1 MSKIKKYNLFLESN
15 KEVDIYDFANMLKGW
30 QALPA
35 LSEVKRHSE
44 RFIGPGIYDRVEKL
58 VNQIFEVLSYVDI
71 EHTKEALYDVFDEF
85 PHKDKRVHLCVLYCN
100 PDRSKEP
107 IERRY
112 NGSMGVGEDKER
124 SRKFIICHILL
135 DMLNPTFSIGY
146 PSIQIRQT
154 DEQIDVTDPKWNC
167 VNFNI
172 DNYEISKK
180 EGQHVPA
187 PSDYKK
193 RGTYISPL
201 DLDKLR
207 KYNIEDFFQCY
218 APGIYIELYDDKG
231 YHSKMSIKQV
241 EDLFDQYLPH
251 ILHDVEYEKI
261 LWEIPRQGRRFDE
274 TTYDLYDY
282 TLKVLLKM

>member
-1 MSKIKKYNLFLESN
+1 MSKIKKYNLFLESS
-15 KEVDIYDFANMLKGW
+15 KEIDIYDFANMLKGW
-30 QALPA
+30 QPYPP

-58 VNQIFEVLSYVDI
+58 ANQIFEVLSYVDI

-85 PHKDKRVHLCVLYCN
+85 PYKDKRVHLCVLYCN
-100 PDRSKEP
+100 PDRLKEP

-112 NGSMGVGEDKER
+112 NGSMGVGEDKEK
-124 SRKFIICHILL
+124 SKKFIICHILL
-135 DMLNPTFSIGY
+135 DMLHSTFSIGY

-172 DNYEISKK
+172 DNYEISK
-180 EGQHVPA
+180 
-187 PSDYKK
+187 

-218 APGIYIELYDDKG
+218 QPGIYIELYDDKG

-241 EDLFDQYLPH
+241 EELFDQYLPH
-251 ILHDVEYEKI
+251 ILHDVEWEKI
-261 LWEIPRQGRRFDE
+261 LWEIPREGRKFDE

>member
-1 MSKIKKYNLFLESN
+1 MSKIKTYNLFLESN
-15 KEVDIYDFANMLKGW
+15 KEVDIYEFANMLKGW
-30 QALPA
+30 QPYPP

-58 VNQIFEVLSYVDI
+58 VNQIFEVLNYVDI
-71 EHTKEALYDVFDEF
+71 EHIKEALYDVFDEF
-85 PHKDKRVHLCVLYCN
+85 PHKDKRVHLCVLYC
-100 PDRSKEP
+100 DTDKLKEP

-112 NGSMGVGEDKER
+112 NGSMGVGQDKEK
-124 SRKFIICHILL
+124 SKKYIICHILL
-135 DMLNPTFSIGY
+135 DILNPTFRIGY
-146 PSIQIRQT
+146 PSIEIRQT

-187 PSDYKK
+187 TFDFKK
-193 RGTYISPL
+193 RETYISPL

-231 YHSKMSIKQV
+231 YNFKMSIK
-241 EDLFDQYLPH
+241 EIENLFDKYLPH
-251 ILHDVEYEKI
+251 ILHDVEYERI
-261 LWEIPRQGRRFDE
+261 LWEIPREGRKFDE